1 MRNKMKQIY
10 KGFSTCGFDSFFW
23 EERVILEQPFT
34 HFWILH
40 WNISGCWLDSPVGQ
54 WGQWEWGHGVTLPQ
68 IIPLGGPQMGPKS
81 TPFFM

>member
-1 MRNKMKQIY
+1 MCNKIKQIY

-54 WGQWEWGHGVTLPQ
+54 
-68 IIPLGGPQMGPKS
+68 
-81 TPFFM
+81 